1 MLIDITILLL
11 LIAVNGLFA
20 MAEMAVVS
28 SRQTRLE
35 QLADEGSRGARA
47 ALRLLD
53 HPTRFLSSVQIG
65 ITLIGVLAGV
75 YSGVTFAES
84 LGDWLSRWSA
94 LASWADTGAYVVVVV
109 GVTYLSVVLGEL
121 VPKRWALAHPE
132 GTAALLAPLL
142 EGVAWFSAPLVWL
155 LQRST
160 DLLLRVLRLHRTA
173 RAAVN
178 EDEIRAMIAE
188 GTRTGVFHQQEHRMI
203 EGVLRL
209 ADRNVRSIMVPRG
222 DVVWLDLDDSREA
235 LWRLVQANGHSRYLV
250 CRGEIDELIGVA
262 RATEVIDWLHADPA
276 ADLAQRVAAPLIVQ
290 ETTTVLRLLELFRE
304 AALQIAIVVDEHG
317 SIEGVVTPA
326 DVLRAIAGELPE
338 TGGPEVPEAVRRDDQ
353 SWLLDGRLSIDEA
366 ERVLDRD
373 DMASGDDYTTV
384 AGFVLAQ
391 LGRLPVTA
399 ESFTWKNLRFEV
411 VDMDGRR
418 IDKLLVQ
425 HVPTPGSS
433 GSAENSSGLSAT

>member
-1 MLIDITILLL
+1 MLIDITILFL

-75 YSGVTFAES
+75 YSGVTFAEP
-84 LGDWLSRWSA
+84 LGDWLSRWDA
-94 LASWADTGAYVVVVV
+94 LAPWADTGAYVVVVV

-160 DLLLRVLRLHRTA
+160 DLLLRLLGLDKAQRTA
-173 RAAVN
+173 VS
-178 EDEIRAMIAE
+178 EEEIRAMIAE

-222 DVVWLDLDDSREA
+222 DVVWLDLDDSRDA
-235 LWRLVQANGHSRYLV
+235 LWRLVQESGHSRYLV

-262 RATEVIDWLHADPA
+262 RAVDVLDWLRADPA
-276 ADLAQRVAAPLIVQ
+276 TDPAQRVAAPLVVQ

-326 DVLRAIAGELPE
+326 DVLKAIAGELPDSS
-338 TGGPEVPEAVRRDDQ
+338 GPEAPEAVRREAQ
-353 SWLLDGRLSIDEA
+353 SWLLDGRLPIDEA
-366 ERVLDRD
+366 ARLLERD
-373 DMASGDDYTTV
+373 DMALGDDYTTV

-391 LGRLPVTA
+391 LGRLPETA
-399 ESFTWKNLRFEV
+399 ESFVWKDLRFEV

-425 HVPTPGSS
+425 HVPPAESS
-433 GSAENSSGLSAT
+433 EPATD